1 MPRRFF
7 KKLFPS
13 PHAFRDRWYIRM
25 FGERLAD
32 PRLWSV
38 QRRAVTAA
46 VGAGL
51 AICFVPLPVHVPLA
65 ALVGVVFRVNVP
77 AIIATVFL
85 VNPLTFVPVYY
96 SAYRVGAALLD
107 EPPRRFTMALSWD
120 TFQGDLGPT
129 WEPLLLGCVVCAVV
143 AGFAG
148 WGALELIWRW
158 SVNVRYRARRARST
172 D

>member
-7 KKLFPS
+7 KKLSPS
-13 PHAFRDRWYIRM
+13 PHAFRDRWYIRV

-51 AICFVPLPVHVPLA
+51 AICFVPLPVHLPLA
-65 ALVGVVFRVNVP
+65 ALVGMVFRVNVP

-96 SAYRVGAALLD
+96 FAYRVGTTLLD
-107 EPPRRFTMALSWD
+107 EPPRRFTISLSWESLR
-120 TFQGDLGPT
+120 GDLAPT
-129 WEPLLLGCVVCAVV
+129 WEPLLLGCVVCAVL
-143 AGFAG
+143 AGFLG
-148 WGALELIWRW
+148 WAALELIWRW

-172 D
+172 G